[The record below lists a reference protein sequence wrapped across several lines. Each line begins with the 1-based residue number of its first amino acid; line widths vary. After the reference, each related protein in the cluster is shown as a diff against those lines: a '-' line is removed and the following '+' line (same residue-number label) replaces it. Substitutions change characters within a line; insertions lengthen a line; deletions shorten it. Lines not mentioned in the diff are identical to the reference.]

1 MSNNYLQFITI
12 LFLFTTFISV
22 ILFFAATRTYK
33 IAWIFTLIVLVVQG
47 GLAQQ
52 NFYLADI
59 QAVPPR
65 IGLFLLPSILAMLWA
80 FFTDKGKIF
89 IKSIDLE
96 VYTYLHTVRIVVEVV
111 ILLLFMQ
118 GLMPKS
124 MTFEG
129 RNFDIFSGISAPI
142 IAYLYFSQKTLSKNI
157 LIIWNVLCLFLVLQ
171 VVITGILA
179 APTILQK
186 IEFEQPNVAVLQFPF
201 VWLPTVIVPIVIF
214 GHLVSLKRLFHE

>member
-33 IAWIFTLIVLVVQG
+33 IAWIFTIIVLVVQG

-157 LIIWNVLCLFLVLQ
+157 LIIWNILCLFLVLQ